1 MDELSNLTHTS
12 GPSPETA
19 QASSTHLTEMPSTIR
34 PNSSSSI
41 SKPSTLLQRKQ
52 KMTLSQTYYLAHV
65 ARGKLSKE
73 AAKSDHD
80 LRFLV
85 GHANLLDGLMIDL
98 AEAEREQ
105 ESWFNQSVKGAAQ
118 SSTTT
123 TSTSTD
129 SPSQERH
136 VRWSESLPA
145 VTEDYEEEDSDASD
159 DDDEPEATLATARS
173 IAVPRA
179 TTVSTTAIVDD
190 DEDEDMAEDEDEE
203 APELQL
209 RRTPSHSSPPE
220 LLEESESESDSDSDS
235 DMPPSPPAPELDVY
249 ASKPRRDAFTAQKA
263 APSAS
268 HDAFYEDG
276 FYLPQRQQ
284 PISVY

>member
-1 MDELSNLTHTS
+1 
-12 GPSPETA
+12 
-19 QASSTHLTEMPSTIR
+19 MPSTLR

-65 ARGKLSKE
+65 ARSKLSKE
-73 AAKSDHD
+73 ATKSDHD
-80 LRFLV
+80 LRMLV
-85 GHANLLDGLMIDL
+85 GHANLLDGLMLDL

-118 SSTTT
+118 SSTTPAT
-123 TSTSTD
+123 PAD
-129 SPSQERH
+129 SPSQDRH
-136 VRWSESLPA
+136 VRWSESLPS

-159 DDDEPEATLATARS
+159 DEDEADATLASART
-173 IAVPRA
+173 INVPRS
-179 TTVSTTAIVDD
+179 TTVSSTAIADD
-190 DEDEDMAEDEDEE
+190 DDNEDMAEDDEEE

-235 DMPPSPPAPELDVY
+235 DMPPSPPAPELDAY
-249 ASKPRRDAFTAQKA
+249 SGKQRRDAFTAQK
-263 APSAS
+263 SAQPTS
-268 HDAFYEDG
+268 HDSFYEDG

-284 PISVY
+284 PISVF